1 MPISWPGEAL
11 APKERRFL
19 IRRTVIP
26 LGATIL
32 VLSLLHITITAHHST
47 RGVSHGGKHLTLD
60 HVWRN
65 LEENPLSV
73 EVTFDEILRTVVF
86 LLGAWLLSVI
96 SRLIGLPSLV
106 GEIVCGFILGPPLL
120 DFCPYPE
127 AMVLIGS
134 FGLIGLVMDC
144 GINLDINQ
152 LKETGTRAIMLA
164 FMGTVLAMITG
175 FGLGLLEVT
184 TSYKSAVAI
193 GAAFSPSSFGVAS

>member
-1 MPISWPGEAL
+1 MINSWPGKAL
-11 APKERRFL
+11 APEERRVL
-19 IRRTVIP
+19 IRRTVLP

-32 VLSLLHITITAHHST
+32 VLSLLHITMRAHQST
-47 RGVSHGGKHLTLD
+47 RVVSRGGKHLTLD
-60 HVWRN
+60 HVWRT